1 MLPHCCILES
11 KSLCRAWLLQHNV
24 LLEMIRK
31 SFDLAL
37 ELWNKLIKTKHEFGT
52 SNKCM
57 RHELHQNHC
66 GKKLQL

>member
-1 MLPHCCILES
+1 
-11 KSLCRAWLLQHNV
+11 

-37 ELWNKLIKTKHEFGT
+37 EFWNKLIKTKHGFGT

-66 GKKLQL
+66 GKKVQL